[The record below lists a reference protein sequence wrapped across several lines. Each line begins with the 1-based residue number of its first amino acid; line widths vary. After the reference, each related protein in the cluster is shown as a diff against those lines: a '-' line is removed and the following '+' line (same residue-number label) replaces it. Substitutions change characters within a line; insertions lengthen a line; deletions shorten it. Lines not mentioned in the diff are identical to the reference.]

1 VDFKKLTTA
10 DWVIGGSSLA
20 LLIFSF
26 LTWFEGSV
34 TARGTS
40 VVVESDS
47 AWGFF
52 FSTIA
57 VLIAIAMLTYI
68 IVARLFS
75 VSLGTLPWPR
85 LLMIFGIVCLL
96 FTLLQVAFAS
106 YELPAS
112 FQAAGIDVDTSRKI
126 GAFLG
131 LIAAIGVAVGGYLK
145 TKESGVTPPASPP
158 AAPPPPTA

>member
-1 VDFKKLTTA
+1 VDLKKLTTA

-34 TARGTS
+34 SARGSS

-52 FSTIA
+52 FSTVG
-57 VLIAIAMLTYI
+57 VLIAIAILTYI
-68 IVARLFS
+68 IVARVFS
-75 VSLGTLPWPR
+75 VSLGNLPWPR
-85 LLMIFGIVCLL
+85 LLLIFGIACLVL
-96 FTLLQVAFAS
+96 TLLQVAFAS
-106 YELPAS
+106 YELPAG
-112 FQAAGIDVDTSRKI
+112 FQSSGIDVSTSRKI

-131 LIAAIGVAVGGYLK
+131 LIAAVGVAVGGYLSFK
-145 TKESGVTPPASPP
+145 AAKASPPVLPP
-158 AAPPPPTA
+158 AAPPPPSA